1 MIKNISISSLAFL
14 LMSATAEAETQVIEP
29 KQMAQ
34 PVITYEAP
42 ETIPLSWSH
51 RKGLRF
57 GYNYVNNGAKQNPA
71 TPLEK
76 PRLNSPHMFAI
87 GFELQQTMAGG
98 DWLDILFI
106 QNATISGLEQSLIIP
121 SGNALVGFEINNA
134 LQLAVG
140 VNAAPVDPADA
151 GNFVHLVTAV
161 GWTQPAGSLSV
172 PLHLV
177 FIPDVND
184 YWRCAVTTGVNW

>member
-1 MIKNISISSLAFL
+1 MIKTTLACAL
-14 LMSATAEAETQVIEP
+14 GLMLSVPAYAETQPAAATSTV
-29 KQMAQ
+29 A
-34 PVITYEAP
+34 YE
-42 ETIPLSWSH
+42 EIKSIPLSWSH

-57 GYNYVNNGAKQNPA
+57 GYNYVNRGA
-71 TPLEK
+71 EK
-76 PRLNSPHMFAI
+76 TVLNSDPRLSSPHMFAI
-87 GFELQQTMAGG
+87 GFELNQKMAGG

-121 SGNALVGFEINNA
+121 SANVLVGFEINNA

-140 VNAAPVDPADA
+140 ANAAPVDPAND
-151 GNFVHLVTAV
+151 GNYIHLVTAI
-161 GWTQPAGSLSV
+161 GWTQQAGSLSV

>member
-1 MIKNISISSLAFL
+1 MIKKILACTLGL
-14 LMSATAEAETQVIEP
+14 L
-29 KQMAQ
+29 
-34 PVITYEAP
+34 
-42 ETIPLSWSH
+42 LSTPAIADDHTTGIAGEEWTF

-57 GYNYVNNGAKQNPA
+57 GYTYANKADQS
-71 TPLEK
+71 E
-76 PRLNSPHMFAI
+76 RLASPHMFAM

-121 SGNALVGFEINNA
+121 SANVLVGFEINNA

-140 VNAAPVDPADA
+140 ANVAPVDPADE
-151 GNFVHLVTAV
+151 GNYVHLVSAI
-161 GWTQPAGSLSV
+161 GWTQQAGSLSV

-177 FIPDVND
+177 LIPDVNN

>member
-1 MIKNISISSLAFL
+1 
-14 LMSATAEAETQVIEP
+14 
-29 KQMAQ
+29 
-34 PVITYEAP
+34 
-42 ETIPLSWSH
+42 
-51 RKGLRF
+51 
-57 GYNYVNNGAKQNPA
+57 
-71 TPLEK
+71 
-76 PRLNSPHMFAI
+76 
-87 GFELQQTMAGG
+87 MAGG

>member
-1 MIKNISISSLAFL
+1 MIKKILACSIAVG
-14 LMSATAEAETQVIEP
+14 LMIPNTVSATP
-29 KQMAQ
+29 KPA
-34 PVITYEAP
+34 VTYESAEP
-42 ETIPLSWSH
+42 IPLSWSH

-57 GYNYVNNGAKQNPA
+57 GYNYVNNGA
-71 TPLEK
+71 EK
-76 PRLNSPHMFAI
+76 TAINDNPRLSSPHMFAI
-87 GFELQQTMAGG
+87 GFELNQKMAGG

-106 QNATISGLEQSLIIP
+106 QNGTISGLEQSLIIP
-121 SGNALVGFEINNA
+121 SANVLVGFEINNA

-140 VNAAPVDPADA
+140 ANVAPADPAGDD
-151 GNFVHLVTAV
+151 NYIHLVTAV
-161 GWTQPAGSLSV
+161 GWTQQAGSLSV

>member
-1 MIKNISISSLAFL
+1 MIKKLLTCALAL
-14 LMSATAEAETQVIEP
+14 SVTTTVAAEPRVIPQPVVTYEPAEA
-29 KQMAQ
+29 
-34 PVITYEAP
+34 
-42 ETIPLSWSH
+42 IPLSWSH

-57 GYNYVNNGAKQNPA
+57 GYNYVNKGADQNPE
-71 TPLEK
+71 TPNKE

-87 GFELQQTMAGG
+87 GFEMQQTMAGG

-106 QNATISGLEQSLIIP
+106 QNATISGLEQSLLIP
-121 SGNALVGFEINNA
+121 SANVLVGFEINNA

-140 VNAAPVDPADA
+140 ANAAPVDPADA
-151 GNFVHLVTAV
+151 GNYLHLVSAV
-161 GWTQPAGSLSV
+161 GWTQQAGSLSV